1 MNTAILGNMIF
12 GHRVILCHSHEYHQ
26 TIMTMYKI
34 GQSELLL
41 HQGGS
46 PSNGDIQFIF
56 CHLINFKKILI
67 AF

>member
-34 GQSELLL
+34 GQSELLWY
-41 HQGGS
+41 
-46 PSNGDIQFIF
+46 
-56 CHLINFKKILI
+56 
-67 AF
+67 